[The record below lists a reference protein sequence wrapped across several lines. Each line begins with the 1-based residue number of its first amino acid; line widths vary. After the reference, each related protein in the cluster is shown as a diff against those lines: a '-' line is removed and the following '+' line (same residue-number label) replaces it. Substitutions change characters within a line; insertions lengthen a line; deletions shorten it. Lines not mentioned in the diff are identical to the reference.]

1 MLLRSEKE
9 LRLEALE
16 MALEE
21 IEKIIDSMHKNN
33 YSNEQINEYNKKRWD
48 IWNEMYKVKNGK
60 G

>member
-1 MLLRSEKE
+1 MSLRSEKE

-21 IEKIIDSMHKNN
+21 IEKIIDSMNKNN

>member
-1 MLLRSEKE
+1 MRSENE
-9 LRLEALE
+9 IRLEALQ

-33 YSNEQINEYNKKRWD
+33 YTNEEINEYNKKRWD

>member
-1 MLLRSEKE
+1 MRSENE
-9 LRLEALE
+9 IRLEALQ

>member
-1 MLLRSEKE
+1 
-9 LRLEALE
+9 

-33 YSNEQINEYNKKRWD
+33 YTNEEINEYNKKRWD

>member
-1 MLLRSEKE
+1 MRSEKE

-33 YSNEQINEYNKKRWD
+33 YNNEQINEYNKKRWD

>member
-1 MLLRSEKE
+1 LRSENE
-9 LRLEALE
+9 IRLEALQ

-33 YSNEQINEYNKKRWD
+33 YTNEEINEYNKKRWD

>member
-1 MLLRSEKE
+1 MRSEKE

>member
-1 MLLRSEKE
+1 MSLRSEKE

>member
-1 MLLRSEKE
+1 MRSEKE

-33 YSNEQINEYNKKRWD
+33 YTNEQINEYNKKRWD

-60 G
+60 S

>member
-1 MLLRSEKE
+1 LRSEKE

-33 YSNEQINEYNKKRWD
+33 YTNEQINEYNKKRWD

-60 G
+60 S